1 VNAFAQVTA
10 NDPDGCDTKT
20 YSIIDMGGSAGSA
33 SISATGLITFM
44 ADPADVPGITLTIE
58 VSDGELADTCTVDFV
73 VTIGAPFGVRLE
85 KLEDVTQGYYWEM
98 PIWLDY
104 ADEFEGI
111 GGFDLLIAYDASVLS
126 FQKAYEGGIYAECG
140 WEFFTYRYGPDGN
153 CGSGCPSGILR
164 VVGAAETNNGPYHP
178 NCPLGFDTLPQT
190 LAFLKFLVSNDR
202 TLECQYVPMRFF
214 WYDCGDNTLSN
225 TDGSRLY
232 VSQRVFDILGID
244 EFTEELT
251 YQEIQMDGV
260 GYPTFQGFQTDPDC
274 EADKDSVY
282 PGIDFFNGG
291 FDIICADSI
300 DARGD
305 INVNGVAYEIADA
318 VMFTNYFIK
327 GVTAFGLTKQNHQ
340 DASIAAS
347 DANADGLPLSLA
359 DLVYLIRVVVGDALP
374 YDKAS
379 PVEAGYSVNN
389 GVLSVDGEMGAAFI
403 RVSGNTAPR
412 LMADNMEMLSAYD
425 DVNDVTRIL
434 VYSMEAGQAFTGQF
448 LSFEGDLVSIDL
460 ATYAGAPVVSTE
472 VPTSYALEQNY
483 PNPFNPTTTVA
494 FTLKQAGEWK
504 VTFYNVTGQVVD
516 VLSGYDEA
524 GSQSVVWDASDRAS
538 GIYFYKFEADDFT
551 MTKKAILLK

>member
-1 VNAFAQVTA
+1 
-10 NDPDGCDTKT
+10 
-20 YSIIDMGGSAGSA
+20 
-33 SISATGLITFM
+33 
-44 ADPADVPGITLTIE
+44 
-58 VSDGELADTCTVDFV
+58 
-73 VTIGAPFGVRLE
+73 
-85 KLEDVTQGYYWEM
+85 
-98 PIWLDY
+98 
-104 ADEFEGI
+104 
-111 GGFDLLIAYDASVLS
+111 
-126 FQKAYEGGIYAECG
+126 
-140 WEFFTYRYGPDGN
+140 
-153 CGSGCPSGILR
+153 
-164 VVGAAETNNGPYHP
+164 
-178 NCPLGFDTLPQT
+178 
-190 LAFLKFLVSNDR
+190 
-202 TLECQYVPMRFF
+202 
-214 WYDCGDNTLSN
+214 
-225 TDGSRLY
+225 
-232 VSQRVFDILGID
+232 
-244 EFTEELT
+244 
-251 YQEIQMDGV
+251 
-260 GYPTFQGFQTDPDC
+260 
-274 EADKDSVY
+274 
-282 PGIDFFNGG
+282 
-291 FDIICADSI
+291 
-300 DARGD
+300 
-305 INVNGVAYEIADA
+305 
-318 VMFTNYFIK
+318 MFTNYFIK
-327 GVTAFGLTKQNHQ
+327 GVTAFGLTKENHQ